1 MPAYHEACLSGACQ
15 DWRAWPAPG
24 APVNQGGD
32 TTGTQHHVRPDS
44 QGSSPSWQ
52 LPGQRQAHHTEHH
65 RHPESRTRSLG
76 GRWCRS
82 WALRWILAGR
92 VLWRWGP
99 RALAGRPPAGRRP
112 SLWLRRRRLVLAGRR
127 PSAWQ
132 GPAPAPERQ
141 YCEEHDPDHGADRE
155 QDEERDGHDRGDTAR
170 RRVVQTGGTWAI
182 PVGQLLA
189 GVCAFAAGLHAPEPG
204 HTDLV

>member
-99 RALAGRPPAGRRP
+99 LARAGRPPAGRRP

-141 YCEEHDPDHGADRE
+141 HGQEHHH
-155 QDEERDGHDRGDTAR
+155 GHDADQDQDRYYSRLAT
-170 RRVVQTGGTWAI
+170 TGGTPLADGLSR
-182 PVGQLLA
+182 PAGRGPYLLVSSSREYA
-189 GVCAFAAGLHAPEPG
+189 LSLMIRRPP
-204 HTDLV
+204 